1 MCMKIKSKHNKN
13 CKIKS
18 NYLKYNLNKYVLV
31 ADLKPV
37 RLGNSCKSGVSEFQ
51 RVTSDDGRDFQPTVA
66 KREV

>member
-1 MCMKIKSKHNKN
+1 M
-13 CKIKS
+13 KS

-37 RLGNSCKSGVSEFQ
+37 RLGNSCKSGGREFQ
-51 RVTSDDGRDFQPTVA
+51 KVTSDDGRDFPLTVA